1 MAILFNLVFFS
12 SEFGRVNSEVLRYQK
27 INLIPFRTIKN
38 YISVRDYIDST
49 VVITNIFGNIL
60 AFMPFG
66 FLLPIVLKARRK
78 LLWFFVFSLILSGFI
93 EFTQG
98 FLGVGV
104 VDIDDIILNVIG
116 GCIGY
121 IMFKVA
127 RHIILT

>member
-1 MAILFNLVFFS
+1 MTKLGGKNLKFIHTKTFRWLVVATFLLYMAILFNLVFFS

-78 LLWFFVFSLILSGFI
+78 LLWFFLCF
-93 EFTQG
+93 
-98 FLGVGV
+98 
-104 VDIDDIILNVIG
+104 
-116 GCIGY
+116 
-121 IMFKVA
+121 
-127 RHIILT
+127 H